1 MMKILVLN
9 GSPKGDLSVTL
20 QYVRYVQ
27 KKHPEH
33 DYQVVHVGQRIK
45 KLEREPAVLEEILAD
60 VRTADVVVWATPV
73 YYMLVPGQLKRFVE
87 LVAEVGG
94 VDAFAGRYAAGL
106 TTSINFYDHTA
117 HIYLAGISEDWDM
130 RYWGGYSAHMSD
142 LQKEEGRARLLAFA
156 EGLFEAAAAGTP
168 LPRAHAPLV
177 PHNQVYTSG
186 AAAPTV
192 DQGDRRVV
200 IIADDLSGSPNLA
213 QMVERVEAG
222 FARPVDLIDLS
233 RVDIK
238 AGCQGCLQC
247 GADNHCAFE
256 GKDAFNELYRD
267 RVMTADLI
275 FFAGAI
281 RDRYLSAA
289 WKTFFDRSFFRG
301 HCPTLIGKQVSW
313 LVSGPLR
320 QLANLRQIIEA
331 YTQMHG
337 ANLVDVVTDEYADPG
352 KIDALL
358 DALVAR
364 AVAWA
369 AIAYRRPRDFMAVGG
384 QKLFRDAIWGNLRL
398 TFPADH
404 RVYRKLGMY
413 DFPQREWSTRLSHL
427 LIPLLSIPSVR
438 QQFTMRIKEG
448 MVAPLKQIVES
459 A

>member
-33 DYQVVHVGQRIK
+33 DYQVVHIGQRIK
-45 KLEREPAVLEEILAD
+45 KLEREPAVLEEILSD
-60 VRTADVVVWATPV
+60 VRTADVVLWSTPV
-73 YYMLVPGQLKRFVE
+73 YYMLVPSQLKRFIE
-87 LVAEVGG
+87 LVAETGG
-94 VDAFAGRYAAGL
+94 VDAFAGCYAAGL

-117 HIYLAGISEDWDM
+117 HIYLAGICEDWDM
-130 RYWGGYSAHMSD
+130 RYWGGHSAHMSD
-142 LQKEEGRARLLAFA
+142 LRREAGRAQLLRFA
-156 EGLFEAAAAGTP
+156 EGLFEAAAAGTAM
-168 LPRAHAPLV
+168 PRTQAPVV
-177 PHNQVYTSG
+177 PHDLIY
-186 AAAPTV
+186 APGVPTPAV

-200 IIADDLSGSPNLA
+200 IIADDLSRSPNLA
-213 QMVERVEAG
+213 RMVERVAAG

-233 RVDIK
+233 QVDIK

-256 GKDAFNELYRD
+256 GKDAFPELYRD
-267 RVMTADLI
+267 RVMTADLV

-281 RDRYLSAA
+281 RDRYLSAT

-301 HCPTLIGKQVSW
+301 HTPTLIGKQLSW
-313 LVSGPLR
+313 LVAGPLR

-331 YTQMHG
+331 HTQLHD
-337 ANLVDVVTDEYADPG
+337 ANLVGVVTDEPADSG
-352 KIDALL
+352 EIDALL
-358 DALVAR
+358 DTLVAR

-369 AIAYRRPRDFMAVGG
+369 ENGYRRPHDFLAVGG
-384 QKLFRDAIWGNLRL
+384 EKLFRDAIWGDLRI

-404 RVYRKLGMY
+404 RVYRELGIY
-413 DFPQREWSTRLSHL
+413 DFPQRQWTTRASHL
-427 LIPLLSIPSVR
+427 LMPILSIPSVR
-438 QQFTMRIKEG
+438 QQFTARIKEG
-448 MVAPLKQIVES
+448 MVAPFIKIVDS